1 MVDLCFRKSDSFAI
15 INKTSELKT
24 IVSFN
29 SMRILLLT
37 DFTLLLQSAQN
48 LKKLK
53 TSSDLTPK
61 ENTIRLDINTDYCVE
76 FSKLDVSDVNFKLTY
91 LFSDVIK
98 EENSKDNSDDSNTV
112 SLLSTIIQ
120 AVQFQVISLS

>member
-61 ENTIRLDINTDYCVE
+61 ENTIRLDINADYCVE
-76 FSKLDVSDVNFKLTY
+76 FSKLDVSDADFKLTY
-91 LFSDVIK
+91 LFSDEIK

-112 SLLSTIIQ
+112 SLISTTIQ
-120 AVQFQVISLS
+120 AVQFKVIYLS

>member
-1 MVDLCFRKSDSFAI
+1 
-15 INKTSELKT
+15 
-24 IVSFN
+24 
-29 SMRILLLT
+29 MRILLLT

-112 SLLSTIIQ
+112 SLLSTTIQ